1 MKQIKTLKMIP
12 SKILSNFNATF
23 ILSIVSMILSAVV
36 IFSLA
41 LTIMASKPVMMA
53 VGMYSI
59 PDVEISNVMYAN
71 AEVCGVDRET
81 FQAIIED
88 EALKQLMVSA
98 SIERIEALLMR
109 RDVFSATTES
119 LQNDIGDIISTHIA
133 LDKKNLSNLSQY
145 VFYLTGTQTVASDFT
160 PEEYRHSAYVLGE
173 KLDDEALVE
182 MDEAYSI
189 LAFLM
194 NGQFAVLSM
203 IIWLTFLSITV
214 FLGRKEMQET
224 IRGLYYRH
232 YPVALLG
239 VAVSIG
245 FLVSNWKGL
254 GIIFQTFF
262 ICLGSV
268 AILFFALE
276 SGASAMYFRVI
287 YKGEHQETAKKNL
300 RQNRRLYRKQRGKD
314 SGKPVKSNV

>member
-1 MKQIKTLKMIP
+1 MIP

-71 AEVCGVDRET
+71 AEVCDVDRET